1 MDSESKYKKN
11 HNNHL
16 SINTNNLNEYYRN
29 IMRSPQNEYN
39 STVNISNIFPNKIK
53 KRGYMNK
60 SVTENEN
67 IIQENKENI
76 FNKNDFKNVNN
87 KISDENLKFTRLKK
101 GVHYRIKTKT
111 SRNNK
116 NNKIISQNSNEI
128 LEDKY
133 NQKSEKKFYEDIFP
147 KETGRKSEILIHS
160 YSVDKLNLNSNLGFK
175 FKSNLENSKIFE
187 KNFLKGFK
195 NQERKNALI
204 KTFERYK
211 KFKSLIHNERNN
223 LDESEEENIEK
234 RLQQINRI
242 KSQNIINFKNLYES
256 INNRKSLIKNENEIK
271 KIDCEQKKSQTK
283 IFTRQFLREEKY
295 TIDDDG
301 KEKILEINQSFF
313 PQIINNIQTDTNIE
327 KTYENKEKLKQ
338 NNNDF
343 YIVDKTNINQNIKNN
358 NLILQKKRSCQNF
371 NNSNLNLFI
380 NRNKNKIFIK
390 KHPKKIE
397 KNTSCQLNNKE
408 NLNENHVNTNENKIK
423 KDSINIISKNN
434 IKNHSYREIKKLSNS
449 QLKNEY
455 GKNYRYN
462 KKLLNTNSYKEKE
475 LKETIINN
483 GNNNFLNKHYI
494 NKNNYQTYSSKG
506 NLDNNFNKIYFNRS
520 YDSKEYSN
528 NNIIH
533 EIINKGNKNES
544 KQFILFNLNNFND
557 SDKNKNNSMITIY
570 TSPYYKRN
578 YFN

>member
-1 MDSESKYKKN
+1 
-11 HNNHL
+11 
-16 SINTNNLNEYYRN
+16 
-29 IMRSPQNEYN
+29 
-39 STVNISNIFPNKIK
+39 
-53 KRGYMNK
+53 MNK

-211 KFKSLIHNERNN
+211 KFKSLIHNVRNN

-242 KSQNIINFKNLYES
+242 KIQNIINFKNLYES
-256 INNRKSLIKNENEIK
+256 INNRKSLIKNEYEIR
-271 KIDCEQKKSQTK
+271 KIDCEQKKSQTQ
-283 IFTRQFLREEKY
+283 IFTRQILREEKY

-313 PQIINNIQTDTNIE
+313 PQIINNIQTDANIE

-371 NNSNLNLFI
+371 NNNNLNLFT
-380 NRNKNKIFIK
+380 IFLYNFK
-390 KHPKKIE
+390 F
-397 KNTSCQLNNKE
+397 
-408 NLNENHVNTNENKIK
+408 
-423 KDSINIISKNN
+423 NII
-434 IKNHSYREIKKLSNS
+434 
-449 QLKNEY
+449 
-455 GKNYRYN
+455 
-462 KKLLNTNSYKEKE
+462 
-475 LKETIINN
+475 
-483 GNNNFLNKHYI
+483 
-494 NKNNYQTYSSKG
+494 
-506 NLDNNFNKIYFNRS
+506 
-520 YDSKEYSN
+520 
-528 NNIIH
+528 
-533 EIINKGNKNES
+533 
-544 KQFILFNLNNFND
+544 
-557 SDKNKNNSMITIY
+557 
-570 TSPYYKRN
+570 
-578 YFN
+578 